1 MLDQITQVTILVTDL
16 RKAVNFYSYVL
27 GLPIIVQNPQGA
39 EFRTDGVILAVK
51 PRTPAD
57 QTGKPAGS
65 GGSTQVTFQV
75 SDLDVA
81 FTDAKGRGAKVM
93 APPRTVEAGRL
104 ARLLDPEGNI
114 IELFEPE
121 A

>member
-16 RKAVNFYSYVL
+16 RKAINFYSYVL
-27 GLPIIVQNPQGA
+27 GLPIIIQNADGA
-39 EFRTDGVILAVK
+39 EFRTDGVTLAVK
-51 PRTPAD
+51 PRTATD
-57 QTGKPAGS
+57 QAGKPTPG

-93 APPRTVEAGRL
+93 TPPRTVEAGRL
-104 ARLLDPEGNI
+104 ARLVDPDGNV
-114 IELFEPE
+114 IEFFEPE

>member
-1 MLDQITQVTILVTDL
+1 MLDQITQVTILVADL

-27 GLPIIVQNPQGA
+27 GLPVILQNAQGA

-51 PRTPAD
+51 PREPVD
-57 QTGKPAGS
+57 QSGKPAAGS
-65 GGSTQVTFQV
+65 GSTQVTFQV

-81 FTDAKGRGAKVM
+81 FADAKGRGARVL

-104 ARLLDPEGNI
+104 ARLVDPEGNI
-114 IELFEPE
+114 IEFFEPE

>member
-1 MLDQITQVTILVTDL
+1 MLDQITQVTILVGDL

-27 GLPIIVQNPQGA
+27 GLPIILQNNQGA

-51 PRTPAD
+51 PRES
-57 QTGKPAGS
+57 TGGS
-65 GGSTQVTFQV
+65 GSTQVTFQV

-81 FTDAKGRGAKVM
+81 FTDAKGRGAKVL

-104 ARLLDPEGNI
+104 ARLADPEGNI

>member
-27 GLPIIVQNPQGA
+27 GLEVIVQNPQGA

-51 PRTPAD
+51 PRTPTD
-57 QTGKPAGS
+57 PAAKS
-65 GGSTQVTFQV
+65 APAGGSTQVTFQV

-93 APPRTVEAGRL
+93 TPPRTVEAGRL
-104 ARLLDPEGNI
+104 ARLLDPDGNV
-114 IELFEPE
+114 IEFFEPE